1 MIDAKRLKIRGE
13 VESLRY
19 EPAVDLGD
27 VVKGRAPQFIQDP
40 VEFFKRTH
48 LTESMKA
55 LVVKVIMNLIGLKE
69 ASVGGRRY
77 EARSSLILLPSDLG
91 GGKTHSLILL
101 YHVFNL
107 IRESRSKDEAASKLR
122 MLDSDIAGF
131 VHEKWDS
138 IRSSP
143 PNLVFIDCKYSDL
156 APSPAK
162 PIEIGGRKIKT
173 IWGYLGHVL
182 GRYDAVRSSD
192 DMETAPYADALLQ
205 VLDRSRAVVLIDE
218 IGRYYDQS
226 GLEPTKIS
234 AFLMNLAE
242 ALSKYNVRE
251 VTVVITMPYEIRGG
265 PVEPKPGMEYIHRR
279 ELVEAIGSVLSRANV
294 DIIKPVGEREIAE
307 ILRKRIFA
315 YEREELDRMASEFV
329 SSELGREYPAHVKK
343 ILDDKG
349 FWGEARKTYPFH
361 PMFLELVEKL
371 AYRLPHL
378 QRTRDAIKI
387 AVQAVLALR
396 EGLFDAVEDEVG
408 LVMPYHIP
416 VFVRETLDETILRS
430 PPDEYM
436 VFRLVLMENVA
447 VPESFDNIKKLGKE
461 GFYEKVV
468 ARNLRGLGQ
477 EREGLGFKL
486 ASIIWLHSLVG
497 LGLPMNLG
505 LYPTTQD
512 LIYSVSPTD
521 QDIKGTLGILRSTL
535 PQLIVHGDPE
545 SDSAK
550 WFFTNIPSI
559 EELVETLKK
568 NVTDDMAKNKLKE
581 LLESGLS
588 GKKGKGRPP
597 KGYKEDSIFTVPPAS
612 DIKSIPKDYLERRD
626 PVLLV
631 LADRVSKD
639 EMLNLLKG
647 RNNIVVLAPHVD
659 GIGEAK
665 ELAPEDISGIRELA
679 GLRGRTA
686 WDGLMEMLRYY
697 IAAGSIGEDHL
708 KAMVGEKL
716 GRGEGTYI
724 EDLLSVLKE
733 KVGSKKEYYER
744 HSWTM
749 INRCY
754 RRVYYYR
761 QGEVRFEEGLSL
773 ESDKP
778 IPVVVEDFLRD
789 KGLIPQEFT
798 KDSILSI
805 VRDYLGRDPKEEPIR
820 VGSLWSFITTTDK
833 ANTPIIR
840 YSDFINAVK
849 DLIKTEDYAVKAG
862 GELVWKPIFSSREET
877 KSSGEGEKILEKVED
892 LLKRL
897 NISWDDVEL
906 VYWEKA
912 FDEWLNRISKSI
924 PSNKVVK
931 VEDRSGR
938 VLDIRDIRLDLKN
951 TVKAG
956 KLFYEEK
963 KYPVEISC
971 KLPDRVL
978 EGREYEVEA
987 SIDVKNFEGEIQVK
1001 LKPDEGLTVEPRE
1014 FSGEPPLSARFKI
1027 KGDKAGNYII
1037 TADVY
1042 GRDGIL
1048 DSRVISVQVIGE
1060 WIEEEIAIDTAGGGK
1075 PLGDDAKVVSIVVS
1089 EIARLPEIAKIMRA
1103 HGGAVAGFIE
1113 INSEA
1118 TKISLSI
1125 KTEDHAVLDQL
1136 YSTIVNIF
1144 RTSGAKATIET
1155 TYTPKSELELRRI
1168 DELIVNKEGMR
1179 FKIKKRA
1186 NTG

>member
-1 MIDAKRLKIRGE
+1 MRKLKIRDE
-13 VESLRY
+13 VESLKY

-27 VVKGRAPQFIQDP
+27 VVKGRAPPFIQDP

-48 LTESMKA
+48 LTESMKT

-69 ASVGGRRY
+69 ASVGGKRFV
-77 EARSSLILLPSDLG
+77 ATSNLILLPSDLG

-107 IRESRSKDEAASKLR
+107 IRESRSKDDAVSKLK

-131 VHEKWDS
+131 VNEHWDL
-138 IRSSP
+138 IRSPP

-192 DMETAPYADALLQ
+192 EKEIAPYADDLQ
-205 VLDRSRAVVLIDE
+205 KVLNGSRAVVLIDE

-226 GLEPTKIS
+226 GLQPTSIS
-234 AFLMNLAE
+234 TFLMNLAE

-251 VTVVITMPYEIRGG
+251 VAVVITMPYEIRGG
-265 PVEPKPGMEYIHRR
+265 TVEAKPGMEYIHRG
-279 ELVEAIGSVLSRANV
+279 ELVKAVSDVLSRTNV
-294 DIIKPVGEREIAE
+294 EVIKPVSERELAE

-315 YEREELDRMASEFV
+315 YDREELDKMASEFS
-329 SSELGREYPAHVKK
+329 SSEVIREYPEYVKN
-343 ILDDKG
+343 ILQRRG
-349 FWGEARKTYPFH
+349 FWGEVRKTYPFH
-361 PMFLELVEKL
+361 PMFLELIEKL

-396 EGLFDAVEDEVG
+396 EGLFDAIEDEVG

-416 VFVRETLDETILRS
+416 VFVREVLDETILRS
-430 PPDEYM
+430 PPDEYN
-436 VFRLVLMENVA
+436 VFRLVLKENVA
-447 VPESFDNIKKLGKE
+447 DPESFDNIKKLGKE

-468 ARNLRGLGQ
+468 ARNLRDLGQ
-477 EREGLGFKL
+477 ERGGVGFKL

-521 QDIKGTLGILRSTL
+521 QDVKSTLLILRSVL

-545 SDSAK
+545 SDSAR

-559 EELVETLKK
+559 EELVEMLKK
-568 NVTDDMAKNKLKE
+568 NVTDEMVKEKLRE

-588 GKKGKGRPP
+588 GKRGRGRPP
-597 KGYKEDSIFTVPPAS
+597 KGYKKDSIFNATVAKNIES
-612 DIKSIPKDYLERRD
+612 VSKDYLESRD
-626 PVLLV
+626 PVLV
-631 LADRVSKD
+631 ILADRVSKD
-639 EMLNLLKG
+639 ELLGFLQG

-665 ELAPEDISGIRELA
+665 GIAPEDIAGIRELA
-679 GLRGRTA
+679 GLKGKTV
-686 WDGLMEMLRYY
+686 WEGLIEILKYY

-708 KAMVGEKL
+708 KAMVGEISDK
-716 GRGEGTYI
+716 REGGYI
-724 EDLLSVLKE
+724 RDLLGLLKE
-733 KVGSKKEYYER
+733 KVENKKEYYER
-744 HSWTM
+744 HTWTM
-749 INRCY
+749 ISRCY
-754 RRVYYYR
+754 RRVYYHR

-773 ESDKP
+773 ESDEP
-778 IPVVVEDFLRD
+778 IPVVVEEFLRD

-798 KDSILSI
+798 KDSILSL
-805 VRDYLGRDPKEEPIR
+805 VRDYLGKNPEEEPIK

-840 YSDFINAVK
+840 YRDFIEAVK
-849 DLIKTEDYAVKAG
+849 DLIKTMDYAIRVG
-862 GELVWKPIFSSREET
+862 GTLVWKPIFSSREEA
-877 KSSGEGEKILEKVED
+877 KSSREGEKVLEKVEE
-892 LLKRL
+892 LLERL
-897 NISWDDVEL
+897 KISWDEVEL
-906 VYWEKA
+906 VYWEKV
-912 FDEWLNRISKSI
+912 FDEWLNKVYESL

-938 VLDIRDIRLDLKN
+938 VLDIRDINLDLKN

-963 KYPVEISC
+963 KYLVDFTP

-987 SIDVKNFEGEIQVK
+987 SIDVKNFEEEIQVK

-1014 FSGEPPLSARFKI
+1014 FGGKPPLSIRFKI
-1027 KGDKAGNYII
+1027 KADKPGNYSI

-1042 GRDGIL
+1042 GRGSIL
-1048 DSRVISVQVIGE
+1048 DSRAISVQVIGE
-1060 WIEEEIAIDTAGGGK
+1060 WIEEEIAIDAKDGGK
-1075 PLGDDAKVVSIVVS
+1075 PIGDDAKVVSIVVR
-1089 EIARLPEIAKIMRA
+1089 EIASLPDIARIMRSHRGTVTGSIVIDSETAKINIR
-1103 HGGAVAGFIE
+1103 VE
-1113 INSEA
+1113 
-1118 TKISLSI
+1118 
-1125 KTEDHAVLDQL
+1125 TEDGAVLDQL
-1136 YSTIVNIF
+1136 HSTIINIS
-1144 RTSGAKATIET
+1144 RNLGAKAVIET
-1155 TYTPKSELELRRI
+1155 TYTPKSELVYREI
-1168 DELIVNKEGMR
+1168 ANYIVNKEGVR
-1179 FKIKKRA
+1179 LKIKKRA
-1186 NTG
+1186 NMG